1 MKYRF
6 SFYFSMF
13 CVLLIFLSSC
23 SLGGNQQALPELL
36 PFLHKRSNSELD
48 LSWYKGDL
56 NLTNGIITDSDQP
69 ILVQNQPFSD
79 IKLYWNGKT
88 TFFSYSYDLDN
99 RLLPVDEKEVSVFH
113 QAVDSSPYF
122 VFNASKQ
129 GQQVLTYLP
138 AQASRREEVMVE
150 IFGDKAQKLTLR
162 MPSDEYTHLRI
173 LRPLAV
179 ASNGEEWEFYF
190 QTIEN
195 SADHSKLGIIKA
207 TYDYST
213 ISWKVLVKQMPF
225 DETASGI
232 QISYHHGTLYL
243 SNQKGEIWTLHP
255 KTGKMRKHEQLS
267 KELEA
272 FRTQLKLSLEG
283 LPGPSFYTNEKFLIV
298 QWNLTDQESLH
309 LIVLKNKLHKKIETI
324 KGELVLYEKNAQ
336 KISIELKTS
345 MPLPADWIFP
355 GP

>member
-1 MKYRF
+1 M
-6 SFYFSMF
+6 
-13 CVLLIFLSSC
+13 
-23 SLGGNQQALPELL
+23 GGNQQALPEQL
-36 PFLHKRSNSELD
+36 PFLYKRSNNELD
-48 LSWYKGDL
+48 LSWYKAEL
-56 NLTNGIITDSDQP
+56 NLSNGNITEIDSP
-69 ILVQNQPFSD
+69 LMVQNQPFSD

-88 TFFSYSYDLDN
+88 TFFSYSYDQDN

-129 GQQVLTYLP
+129 GQQVLAYLP
-138 AQASRREEVMVE
+138 AQASRRDEVMVE

-162 MPSDEYTHLRI
+162 MPSDEYAHLRI
-173 LRPLAV
+173 LQPLAV
-179 ASNGEEWEFYF
+179 ASDGEEWEFYF

-232 QISYHHGTLYL
+232 QVSYHHGTLYL
-243 SNQKGEIWTLHP
+243 LNQEGEIWTLQP
-255 KTGKMRKHEQLS
+255 KTGKIRKHEGLS
-267 KELEA
+267 KELEV
-272 FRTQLKLSLEG
+272 FRTQVNLSLED
-283 LPGPSFYTNEKFLIV
+283 LPSPSFYSYESYLII
-298 QWNLTDQESLH
+298 QWNPTSNES
-309 LIVLKNKLHKKIETI
+309 VQFVVFKNKLHAKIETI
-324 KGELVLYEKNAQ
+324 NGELVLYDKNAK
-336 KISIELKTS
+336 KIPIELTSS
-345 MPLPADWIFP
+345 MPLPAVWIFP